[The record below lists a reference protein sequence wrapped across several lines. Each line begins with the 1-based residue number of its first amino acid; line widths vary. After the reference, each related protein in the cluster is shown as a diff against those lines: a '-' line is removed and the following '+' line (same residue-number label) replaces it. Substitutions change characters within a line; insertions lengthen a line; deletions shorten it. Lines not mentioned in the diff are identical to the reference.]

1 MGLDELCRTV
11 RNQVLDLGTY
21 LWEEPRVSKDTRA
34 CLKARREKLQQVLDR
49 RRSLAGRLRAD
60 LVELRRRLAH
70 QEKSAAFL
78 MKRIE
83 IFHGVGDKS
92 GAWSCALQL
101 ERLRET
107 MSHNRAHLQHLES
120 IYKDHLAVLERLQ
133 ECLADLQEHIHL

>member
-21 LWEEPRVSKDTRA
+21 LWEEPPVTKETRTW
-34 CLKARREKLQQVLDR
+34 LKTRREKLKQVLDR

-70 QEKSAAFL
+70 QEKSAVFL

-92 GAWSCALQL
+92 GAWSYALQL

-107 MSHNRAHLQHLES
+107 MSHNRARLHQLEN

-133 ECLADLQEHIHL
+133 IRVADLQEHIHL

>member
-21 LWEEPRVSKDTRA
+21 LWEEPPVTKETRTW
-34 CLKARREKLQQVLDR
+34 LKTRREKLKQVLDR

-70 QEKSAAFL
+70 QEKSAVFL

-92 GAWSCALQL
+92 GAWSYALQL

-107 MSHNRAHLQHLES
+107 MSHNRARLHQLEN
-120 IYKDHLAVLERLQ
+120 IHKDHLAVLERLQ
-133 ECLADLQEHIHL
+133 IRVADLQEHIHL